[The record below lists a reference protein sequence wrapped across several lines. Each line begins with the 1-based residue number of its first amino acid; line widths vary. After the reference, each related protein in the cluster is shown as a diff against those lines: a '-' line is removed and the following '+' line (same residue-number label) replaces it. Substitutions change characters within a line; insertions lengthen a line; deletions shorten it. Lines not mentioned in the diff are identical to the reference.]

1 MSVPSSVSVSVSV
14 PVSVSV
20 TNVAVSV
27 SVSGQLSLISVHCN
41 KVEALS
47 SRCLQLTFLTAC

>member
-1 MSVPSSVSVSVSV
+1 MSVSSSVSVSVSV
-14 PVSVSV
+14 TVTDVAVS
-20 TNVAVSV
+20 VSV